1 MNTQSARRSSA
12 FLTVDLER
20 DGKQFGYINIPQ
32 SPNNDAWGVQQVP
45 IAVIKN
51 GSGPTLILTGGN
63 HGDEYEGPVTISEL
77 ARDLDPAR
85 ISGRLILIPTLNN
98 SAAQAGQRVS
108 PLDGLNLNRTFPGDP
123 YGSITEQI
131 SFYLNDH
138 LFPIADAYA
147 DLHSGGS
154 SLHLLPSAI
163 VEPALKTEHMER
175 NIALAKAFAA
185 PYTVVIDNLGDPR
198 TAGAAAVRAG
208 LTTVGTE
215 MAGGGI
221 VRSDALSIC
230 KRGVQNIM
238 SHLGIVPENHQAS
251 TVAEE
256 KILKLPGAKGFV
268 FAPMEGVFEPF
279 HELGQK
285 VSVGQ
290 EAGLVHSLVNPF
302 EPPRVM
308 CYETDGI
315 LYGLRMIGKVVKGN
329 CCAVIAVEFEG

>member
-1 MNTQSARRSSA
+1 M
-12 FLTVDLER
+12 
-20 DGKQFGYINIPQ
+20 
-32 SPNNDAWGVQQVP
+32 P

-85 ISGRLILIPTLNN
+85 VSGRLILIPTLNN
-98 SAAQAGQRVS
+98 SATQAGQRVS

-131 SFYLNDH
+131 SFKVNDH
-138 LFPIADAYA
+138 LFPVGDAYA

-163 VEPALKTEHMER
+163 VEPALEKEHLER
-175 NIALAKAFAA
+175 NIAMAKAFAA

-198 TAGAAAVRAG
+198 TAGAAAVQAG
-208 LTTVGTE
+208 LTTIGTE

-230 KRGVQNIM
+230 KRGVQNMM
-238 SHLGIVPENHQAS
+238 SHLRILPADHQVS
-251 TVAEE
+251 TVVEE
-256 KILKLPGAKGFV
+256 KL
-268 FAPMEGVFEPF
+268 
-279 HELGQK
+279 
-285 VSVGQ
+285 
-290 EAGLVHSLVNPF
+290 SL
-302 EPPRVM
+302 
-308 CYETDGI
+308 I
-315 LYGLRMIGKVVKGN
+315 HI
-329 CCAVIAVEFEG
+329 

>member
-1 MNTQSARRSSA
+1 M
-12 FLTVDLER
+12 
-20 DGKQFGYINIPQ
+20 
-32 SPNNDAWGVQQVP
+32 
-45 IAVIKN
+45 
-51 GSGPTLILTGGN
+51 
-63 HGDEYEGPVTISEL
+63 
-77 ARDLDPAR
+77 
-85 ISGRLILIPTLNN
+85 
-98 SAAQAGQRVS
+98 S
-108 PLDGLNLNRTFPGDP
+108 PLDGLILNRTFPGDP

-131 SFYLNDH
+131 SIYLNDH
-138 LFPIADAYA
+138 LFPVADTYA

-163 VEPALKTEHMER
+163 VEPALEKEHMER
-175 NIALAKAFAA
+175 NIGLAKAFAA

-238 SHLGIVPENHQAS
+238 SHLGITLGDHQVS
-251 TVAEE
+251 TVVEQ
-256 KILKLPGAKGFV
+256 KILKLLGAESFV
-268 FAPMEGVFEPF
+268 FAPIEGVFEPF
-279 HELGQK
+279 HKLGQQ
-285 VSVGQ
+285 VSAGQ

-315 LYGLRMIGKVVKGN
+315 L
-329 CCAVIAVEFEG
+329 